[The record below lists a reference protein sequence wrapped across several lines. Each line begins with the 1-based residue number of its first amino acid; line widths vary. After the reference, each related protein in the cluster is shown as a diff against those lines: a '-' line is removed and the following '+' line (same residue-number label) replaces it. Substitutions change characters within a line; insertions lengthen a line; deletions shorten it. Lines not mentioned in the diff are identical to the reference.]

1 MWISSRR
8 SQAVLLTLFAMGGLG
23 FGVTLWCADGPP
35 LAAVSRDPVLQMQW
49 RRVMALRI
57 PAGEIPVEG
66 IDKQPFS
73 PIAIPLAGVKL
84 IAWRPQGSGGE
95 VELTLPW
102 QTLPA
107 FFSRL
112 ARCGM
117 NPRSFSLEREAQVL
131 RLRLQLEAEDGT

>member
-1 MWISSRR
+1 MRISTRR
-8 SQAVLLTLFAMGGLG
+8 SQTVLLILLMMGLLG
-23 FGVTLWCADGPP
+23 FGVTLWRAAGPP
-35 LAAVSRDPVLQMQW
+35 LAAVSRDTVLQMQW

-95 VELTLPW
+95 MELTLPW

-107 FFSRL
+107 LFSWL

-117 NPRSFSLEREAQVL
+117 TPRSFSLEHEAQAL
-131 RLRLQLEAEDGT
+131 RLRLQLEAEDGV

>member
-8 SQAVLLTLFAMGGLG
+8 SQAVLLTLLAMGGLG
-23 FGVTLWCADGPP
+23 FGVTLWCAAWPP
-35 LAAVSRDPVLQMQW
+35 LAAVSRDPVLQTQW
-49 RRVMALRI
+49 RRVMALRM
-57 PAGEIPVEG
+57 PAGETPG
-66 IDKQPFS
+66 GRIDKQPFS

-95 VELTLPW
+95 MELTLPW

-107 FFSRL
+107 FFSWL

>member
-1 MWISSRR
+1 MQINIQR
-8 SQAVLLTLFAMGGLG
+8 SQKLLLILFMLGGG
-23 FGVTLWCADGPP
+23 AALWHATRLP
-35 LAAVSRDPVLQMQW
+35 LASVSREVALQTQW

-57 PAGEIPVEG
+57 PAGDIPG
-66 IDKQPFS
+66 ARIDKQPFS

-95 VELTLPW
+95 MELTLPW

-107 FFSRL
+107 LFSWL

>member
-35 LAAVSRDPVLQMQW
+35 LAAVSRAPVLQMQW

-95 VELTLPW
+95 MELTLPW
-102 QTLPA
+102 QMLPA
-107 FFSRL
+107 LFSWLTRG
-112 ARCGM
+112 GM
-117 NPRSFSLEREAQVL
+117 TPRSFSLEREAQVL
-131 RLRLQLEAEDGT
+131 RLRLQLEAEDGA

>member
-8 SQAVLLTLFAMGGLG
+8 SQAVLLTLLAMGGLG
-23 FGVTLWCADGPP
+23 FGVTLWCAAGPP
-35 LAAVSRDPVLQMQW
+35 LAAVSRDPVL
-49 RRVMALRI
+49 
-57 PAGEIPVEG
+57 PAGETPG
-66 IDKQPFS
+66 GRIDKQPFS

-95 VELTLPW
+95 MELTLPW

-107 FFSRL
+107 LFSWL

>member
-95 VELTLPW
+95 MELTLPW

-107 FFSRL
+107 FFPGWR
-112 ARCGM
+112 AAG
-117 NPRSFSLEREAQVL
+117 
-131 RLRLQLEAEDGT
+131 

>member
-1 MWISSRR
+1 MRISTRR
-8 SQAVLLTLFAMGGLG
+8 SQTVLLILLMMGLLG
-23 FGVTLWCADGPP
+23 FGVMLWRAAGPP
-35 LAAVSRDPVLQMQW
+35 LAAVSRDTVLQMQW

-95 VELTLPW
+95 MELTLPW

-107 FFSRL
+107 LFSWL

-117 NPRSFSLEREAQVL
+117 TPRSFSLEREAQAL
-131 RLRLQLEAEDGT
+131 RLRLQLEAEDGA